1 MARSHH
7 RKKHNSHLQQF
18 RHSQDVTGTTG
29 NTKVSSMFGIIGA
42 LTGGAVGFFASQ
54 GAWIWIGLG
63 VVAGSL
69 AGYYLG
75 KKLD

>member
-1 MARSHH
+1 
-7 RKKHNSHLQQF
+7 
-18 RHSQDVTGTTG
+18 
-29 NTKVSSMFGIIGA
+29 MFGIIGA